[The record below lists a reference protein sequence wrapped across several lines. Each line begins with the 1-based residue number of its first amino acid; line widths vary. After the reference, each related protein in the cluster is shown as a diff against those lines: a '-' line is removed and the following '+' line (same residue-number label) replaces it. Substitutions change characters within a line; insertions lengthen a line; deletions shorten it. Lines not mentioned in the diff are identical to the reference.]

1 MFVLVETDV
10 KEEYILRPSE
20 SNGCTL
26 CEAAMADV
34 DKLRTKY
41 GTEFFPNELSTS
53 EFMKCVTV
61 RVSLGEF
68 IFRSVSTIQSRRI
81 IW

>member
-1 MFVLVETDV
+1 MCVCVLVEIDV
-10 KEEYILRPSE
+10 KEEYILRPSQ

-26 CEAAMADV
+26 CEAAMADL
-34 DKLRTKY
+34 DKMRTKY
-41 GTEFFPNELSTS
+41 GAKTFPNELSIS

-68 IFRSVSTIQSRRI
+68 SSLVLQ
-81 IW
+81 